1 MAVEAVTPR
10 YPPGV
15 SRSNSQLRRIRD
27 VADSGIRCPTN
38 PARIFFAD
46 RRRFPFCAWSG
57 GLEIVGRNAVQKLFE
72 LFHLVLANGGG
83 RLVVILVGDQQ
94 AGLREDGFLDV
105 DRYTDP

>member
-38 PARIFFAD
+38 PARIFFAGPTSIFAL
-46 RRRFPFCAWSG
+46 RVSG
-57 GLEIVGRNAVQKLFE
+57 GLEIIGRDAVQKLFE
-72 LFHLVLANGGG
+72 LLHLVLANGGG
-83 RLVVILVGDQQ
+83 RLVVVLVGDQQ
-94 AGLREDGFLDV
+94 AGLREDGFFDV
-105 DRYTDP
+105 NRYTDP